1 MVFRQAGAPR
11 GPGSARRWRR
21 PPPSNF
27 PARKQFI
34 TSTSALTGT
43 EWQER
48 TACLGAGVGRRRTTG
63 APRVVGSSISVQV
76 GVPVVVVERVALV
89 AAGDAV
95 GRIWLLEEEG
105 RGGRVDVPASRQA
118 RGVERADVCTGV
130 GEGGEDEVG
139 RRVLREVEGGAV
151 RASGRPADGRVL
163 PPSAA
168 LPRRRPPRAAR
179 TRAAA
184 TPSPRSG
191 CTSCTRP
198 PWQSALHG
206 GACAPGSGR
215 SRP

>member
-1 MVFRQAGAPR
+1 MRGSLVVFRQAGAPR

-95 GRIWLLEEEG
+95 GRIWLLEEKG
-105 RGGRVDVPASRQA
+105 IDARVDVSSA
-118 RGVERADVCTGV
+118 RKAWRKEWANVSSAV
-130 GEGGEDEVG
+130 GEGGEAEVG
-139 RRVLREVEGGAV
+139 GSMQREVEGWAV
-151 RASGRPADGRVL
+151 RAARRPATARV
-163 PPSAA
+163 P
-168 LPRRRPPRAAR
+168 
-179 TRAAA
+179 
-184 TPSPRSG
+184 
-191 CTSCTRP
+191 
-198 PWQSALHG
+198 
-206 GACAPGSGR
+206 GAGLSEV
-215 SRP
+215 